1 MKAKKFI
8 PLSNYKE
15 YSVKEM
21 LKRSKEFY
29 EDIKRR
35 RTVREISNKS
45 FPIEVIENCLRS
57 AGTAPSGANFQP
69 WHFVLISDKKVK
81 REIRIAA
88 EKEEKEFYSKRA
100 PKEWLEALSPLGT
113 DENKPFLEDAP
124 YIIAVFL
131 KSYDVLPGG
140 EKVKQYYSME
150 SVGIACGILITAIH
164 QAGLVSLTH
173 TPSPMNFL
181 NKILDRPKNE
191 KPFLLLVVGYPA
203 ENTKVPN
210 ITKKELNEIVTYK

>member
-1 MKAKKFI
+1 MTAKKFT
-8 PLSNYKE
+8 PLNNYKE
-15 YSVKEM
+15 YPVEEM
-21 LKRSKEFY
+21 LKRSRDFH

-35 RTVREISNKS
+35 RTVREFSNKT
-45 FPIEVIENCLRS
+45 FPTEIIENCLRS

-69 WHFVLISDKKVK
+69 WHFVLISDKKIK
-81 REIRIAA
+81 HETRIAA

-100 PKEWLEALSPLGT
+100 PKEWLEALTPLST

-124 YIIAVFL
+124 YIIAVFS

-164 QAGLVSLTH
+164 QAGLVSLTY